1 MTKFPR
7 QKWLLLLV
15 GILLVTNIITLSFY
29 WSMKPATQNRNNQ
42 GEGDRNKRMGQF
54 MVNELKLDK
63 EQETAYWLLRDT
75 LMSKQKTL
83 WDSIRNS
90 KKRFYDLLKDT
101 ASGSLIPKYGTTGPM
116 SAQDSFIYNK
126 AEQIGLLQKELDL
139 VTFRHFQQVR
149 ALCKPDQVL
158 KFDTVIKE
166 IVNRMTGG
174 WRNPGKQGTP
184 KDSAARK

>member
-15 GILLVTNIITLSFY
+15 GILLVTNIITLSFM
-29 WSMKPATQNRNNQ
+29 WSMKPAAEPGKNQSEGERNR
-42 GEGDRNKRMGQF
+42 RMGQF

-63 EQETAYWLLRDT
+63 EQEATYWKLRDT
-75 LMSKQKTL
+75 MVSRQKLL

-90 KKRFYDLLKDT
+90 KKRFFDLLKDPAAPDT
-101 ASGSLIPKYGTTGPM
+101 LIQG
-116 SAQDSFIYNK
+116 K
-126 AEQIGLLQKELDL
+126 ADQIALLQKELDL
-139 VTFRHFQQVR
+139 STFNHFSQVR
-149 ALCKPDQVL
+149 ALCRPDQTM

-174 WRNPGKQGTP
+174 WRSNGRPGAP
-184 KDSAARK
+184 KDSATRK